1 MTIEIRSLTLP
12 SSLPLSILI
21 TNHDRL
27 PEAVSVEFSN
37 YLPADPKSAQ
47 RIAGMAT
54 ASACSSGTAG
64 PPDWSLPT
72 GNTLVST
79 GVPQTVSTVR
89 SGA

>member
-54 ASACSSGTAG
+54 RFRVLIRNRWTARLVAANWEYSRLDG
-64 PPDWSLPT
+64 GSPD
-72 GNTLVST
+72 GIDC
-79 GVPQTVSTVR
+79 
-89 SGA
+89 